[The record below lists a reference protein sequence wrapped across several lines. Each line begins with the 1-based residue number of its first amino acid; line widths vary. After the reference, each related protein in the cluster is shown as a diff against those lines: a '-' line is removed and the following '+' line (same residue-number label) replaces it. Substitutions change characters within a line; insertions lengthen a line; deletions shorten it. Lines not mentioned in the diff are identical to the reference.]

1 MILNKVKL
9 IYDFFRLW
17 IKWRDC
23 KEAWEDAK
31 FINDKEIQREL
42 GEEQI
47 LPCNFD
53 HNGECLICDCWVS
66 DCAYLRYLNGDYKW
80 ETREELEEMFKKSK
94 IMNKEQQELLD
105 ESYKNFEKWYNEHSG
120 KEDYTGYFVPDKEEF
135 IRLIKT
141 DDLFSEKWGLT
152 IEERELSTDERK
164 SIYEKEYVD
173 GMEVSNN
180 NWLNSKLTTRNVPT
194 KLITI
199 KYNNKKIESYE

>member
-42 GEEQI
+42 GEAQI